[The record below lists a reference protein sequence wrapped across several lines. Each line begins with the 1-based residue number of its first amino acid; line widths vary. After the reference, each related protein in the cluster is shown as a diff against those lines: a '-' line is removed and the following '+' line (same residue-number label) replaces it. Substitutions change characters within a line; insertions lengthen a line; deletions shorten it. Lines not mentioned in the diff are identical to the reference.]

1 MVIKTAKSYVWT
13 ERLRFQKGNNNETL
27 GKKGSNKRHAELSR
41 NFV

>member
-13 ERLRFQKGNNNETL
+13 ERLRFQKGNQQRDIRL
-27 GKKGSNKRHAELSR
+27 KGSHKRHAELSG